1 MICGNTKLLNLFT
14 TLFTIEIHIRFTII
28 FLNPRN
34 IQIVLH
40 NNLLT
45 IRISSFPVTQGLREG
60 GDNDPGAH
68 GF

>member
-14 TLFTIEIHIRFTII
+14 ALFTTEIHIRLTII

-34 IQIVLH
+34 IQILLH

-45 IRISSFPVTQGLREG
+45 IRVLTFPITALL
-60 GDNDPGAH
+60 NCKGALNIKE
-68 GF
+68 